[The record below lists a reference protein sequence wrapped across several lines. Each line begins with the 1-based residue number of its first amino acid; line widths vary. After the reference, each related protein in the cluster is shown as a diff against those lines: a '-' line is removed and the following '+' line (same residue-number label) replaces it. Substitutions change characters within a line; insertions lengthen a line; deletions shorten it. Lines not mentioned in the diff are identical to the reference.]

1 MTSKV
6 LCLIG
11 NKSSYLSKQLNNQ
24 SKALLRRQLELPI
37 LELRFYGNAL
47 SKYKGLTLNFP
58 FSLSAKT
65 PFNNIILNNDNY
77 RLDNRGELV
86 SASSRTMFITTYIF
100 GIVTSPPNIRTRII
114 GGQWR
119 HARIFVLNLH
129 PFYSCGDYSTTS
141 AVLHII
147 AIL

>member
-114 GGQWR
+114 GGQ
-119 HARIFVLNLH
+119 
-129 PFYSCGDYSTTS
+129 
-141 AVLHII
+141 
-147 AIL
+147 